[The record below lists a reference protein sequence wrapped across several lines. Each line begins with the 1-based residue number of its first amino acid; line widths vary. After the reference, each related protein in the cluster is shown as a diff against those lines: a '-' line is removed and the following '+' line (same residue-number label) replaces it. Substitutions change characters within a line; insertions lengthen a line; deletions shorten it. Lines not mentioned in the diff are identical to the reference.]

1 LISLQCLRE
10 AEPLDRDGFPGKA
23 TLALDAAIWRE
34 ARRELDTQ
42 AGLAF
47 YFVNRRRRSKDACA
61 RTGALKAGLLFEWA
75 AKTSVVSSGSFNLP
89 QKCLSQGVNCFLSFD
104 SPPSPLGISVD
115 SSRPVSANC
124 VEEPLGRRERIAVT
138 TTIRAVDLSPPP
150 YVAKTGAGSGMS
162 FASSSDF
169 GRWRPTGTR
178 PWLRL
183 GHGGAIDRA

>member
-1 LISLQCLRE
+1 LRE

-75 AKTSVVSSGSFNLP
+75 AKKSVVSSGSFNLP

-104 SPPSPLGISVD
+104 SPPSPLGYPST
-115 SSRPVSANC
+115 P
-124 VEEPLGRRERIAVT
+124 AV
-138 TTIRAVDLSPPP
+138 R
-150 YVAKTGAGSGMS
+150 
-162 FASSSDF
+162 
-169 GRWRPTGTR
+169 
-178 PWLRL
+178 
-183 GHGGAIDRA
+183 

>member
-42 AGLAF
+42 ADLAF

-75 AKTSVVSSGSFNLP
+75 AMNVS
-89 QKCLSQGVNCFLSFD
+89 
-104 SPPSPLGISVD
+104 
-115 SSRPVSANC
+115 
-124 VEEPLGRRERIAVT
+124 
-138 TTIRAVDLSPPP
+138 
-150 YVAKTGAGSGMS
+150 
-162 FASSSDF
+162 
-169 GRWRPTGTR
+169 
-178 PWLRL
+178 RL
-183 GHGGAIDRA
+183 VGKL

>member
-1 LISLQCLRE
+1 LRE

-75 AKTSVVSSGSFNLP
+75 AKNVS
-89 QKCLSQGVNCFLSFD
+89 
-104 SPPSPLGISVD
+104 
-115 SSRPVSANC
+115 
-124 VEEPLGRRERIAVT
+124 
-138 TTIRAVDLSPPP
+138 
-150 YVAKTGAGSGMS
+150 
-162 FASSSDF
+162 
-169 GRWRPTGTR
+169 
-178 PWLRL
+178 RL
-183 GHGGAIDRA
+183 VGKL